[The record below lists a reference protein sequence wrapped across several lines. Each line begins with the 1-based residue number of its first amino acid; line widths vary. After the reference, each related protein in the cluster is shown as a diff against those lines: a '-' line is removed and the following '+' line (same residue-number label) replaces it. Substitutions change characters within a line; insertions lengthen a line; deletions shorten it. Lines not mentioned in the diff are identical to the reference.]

1 MKRKIKE
8 DDLDYLFS
16 DYKDY
21 FPNFLDEKLKEKVL
35 NNIIEPLKEQF
46 RKEEIYEET
55 LPEIKEEIKRYTIQS
70 IVPTGEMIGVLCAQS
85 IGERQTQLTLNSF
98 HQAGLAVNTVLSGVP
113 RFLEI
118 LNATKDP
125 KVSINSFEMYDKSY
139 KTISEIRKR
148 IGSELVHILWKDLI
162 VSDTLYLKGE
172 KEEEPWYESFELFYS
187 NEFRYHNCCFSYK
200 LNKEKMYQY
209 NISLSTI
216 RNIMENEFEYLY
228 VVFSP
233 LHIGQVDFFIDLD
246 EIEKSKETEI
256 DLKEK
261 KEFYIELFLQ
271 EILRP
276 KILEISISGIPKI
289 KDYYIQKNDQTK
301 QFYIDTEGSNM
312 VELLKLD
319 FIDKSSV
326 KTNHMWE
333 VYQIM
338 GIEGTRKFLLEELKN
353 IVSSDGTFIN
363 ECHLTILI
371 DLMTFNGTI
380 QSISRYGVK
389 KEQNSVLTRSSFEE
403 SLEHFSKAAFFS
415 EKEMIRSVS
424 ASIMCGKR
432 SNIGSG
438 SLSLSMDWEKLV

>member
-1 MKRKIKE
+1 MLRKITE
-8 DDLDYLFS
+8 DDLEYLFS
-16 DYKDY
+16 DYENY
-21 FPNFLDEKLKEKVL
+21 FPNFLDDILKEKIL
-35 NNIIEPLKEQF
+35 NNILEPLKEQF

-55 LPEIKEEIKRYTIQS
+55 LPQIKEKIKQYTIQS

-118 LNATKDP
+118 LNATKEP
-125 KVSINSFEMYDKSY
+125 KVSINSFEMKYKSY
-139 KTISEIRKR
+139 KTIADIRKK
-148 IGSELVHILWKDLI
+148 ISSELVHILWKDLI
-162 VSDTLYLKGE
+162 ISETLYLKG

-209 NISLSTI
+209 NISLSSI

-233 LHIGQVDFFIDLD
+233 LHIGQIDFFIDLD
-246 EIEKSKETEI
+246 EIEKSNDIE
-256 DLKEK
+256 EK
-261 KEFYIELFLQ
+261 KDFYIELFLQ
-271 EILRP
+271 EVLRS
-276 KILEISISGIPKI
+276 KILEITISGIPKI
-289 KDYYIQKNDQTK
+289 KDYYIQKNDKTK

-312 VELLKLD
+312 IELLKLD
-319 FIDKSSV
+319 FIDKSSL

-438 SLSLSMDWEKLV
+438 SLSLSMDWEKLF

>member
-1 MKRKIKE
+1 MKRGINR
-8 DDLDYLFS
+8 DDIEYLFS
-16 DYKDY
+16 DVEHF
-21 FPNFLDEKLKEKVL
+21 FPNFLDPILKEHILKNV
-35 NNIIEPLKEQF
+35 IIPLQNDCLDK
-46 RKEEIYEET
+46 EIYPET
-55 LPEIKEEIKRYTIQS
+55 LPLLKKKMEEYIIQS
-70 IVPTGEMIGVLCAQS
+70 IVPSGEMVGVLCAQS

-98 HQAGLAVNTVLSGVP
+98 HQAGLSVNTVVTGVP

-118 LNATKDP
+118 LNATKEP
-125 KVSINSFEMYDKSY
+125 KIMINSFELKDKSY
-139 KTISEIRKR
+139 TDISSIRKK
-148 IGSELVHILWKDLI
+148 IGNHLVHLLWKDLI
-162 VSDTLYLKGE
+162 LSEKLIFH

-187 NEFRYHNCCFSYK
+187 NDFRFHHTCFSYQLDK
-200 LNKEKMYQY
+200 KKMFQY
-209 NISLSTI
+209 NINPFFIKSI
-216 RNIMENEFEYLY
+216 IENEFEYVY

-233 LHIGQVDFFIDLD
+233 LHIGQIDIFIDLE
-246 EIEKSKETEI
+246 EIEKMEI
-256 DLKEK
+256 DIK

-271 EILRP
+271 EVLRP
-276 KILEISISGIPKI
+276 KLLDITISGIPRM
-289 KDYYIQKNDQTK
+289 KDYYIQKKEQTTG
-301 QFYIDTEGSNM
+301 FYIDTEGANM
-312 VELLKLD
+312 IELLKLD
-319 FIDKSSV
+319 FIDKGTI

-333 VYQIM
+333 VYQIF

-371 DLMTFNGTI
+371 DLMTFNGII

-438 SLSLSMDWEKLV
+438 VLSLSMDWDKLT

>member
-1 MKRKIKE
+1 MLRKITE
-8 DDLDYLFS
+8 DDLEYLFS
-16 DYKDY
+16 DYENY
-21 FPNFLDEKLKEKVL
+21 FPNFLDDILKEKIL
-35 NNIIEPLKEQF
+35 NNILEPLKEQF

-55 LPEIKEEIKRYTIQS
+55 LPQIKEKIKQYTIQS

-118 LNATKDP
+118 LNATKEP
-125 KVSINSFEMYDKSY
+125 KVSINSFEMKDKSY
-139 KTISEIRKR
+139 KTIADIRKK
-148 IGSELVHILWKDLI
+148 ISSELVHILWKDLI
-162 VSDTLYLKGE
+162 ISETLYLKG

-233 LHIGQVDFFIDLD
+233 LHIGQIDFFIDLD
-246 EIEKSKETEI
+246 EIEKSNDIE
-256 DLKEK
+256 EK
-261 KEFYIELFLQ
+261 KDFYIELFLQ
-271 EILRP
+271 EVLRS
-276 KILEISISGIPKI
+276 KILEITISGIPKI
-289 KDYYIQKNDQTK
+289 KDYYIQKNDKTK

-312 VELLKLD
+312 IELLKLD
-319 FIDKSSV
+319 FIDKSSL

-438 SLSLSMDWEKLV
+438 SLSLSMDWDKMF

>member
-1 MKRKIKE
+1 MLRKITE
-8 DDLDYLFS
+8 DDINYLFS
-16 DYKDY
+16 DYENY
-21 FPNFLDEKLKEKVL
+21 FPSFLDNILKEKIL
-35 NNIIEPLKEQF
+35 NNILEPLKEQF

-55 LPEIKEEIKRYTIQS
+55 LPQIKEKIKQYTIQS

-125 KVSINSFEMYDKSY
+125 KVSINSFEMENKSY
-139 KTISEIRKR
+139 KTIADIRKK
-148 IGSELVHILWKDLI
+148 ISSDLVHILWKDLI
-162 VSDTLYLKGE
+162 ISETLYLKD

-209 NISLSTI
+209 NISLSNI

-233 LHIGQVDFFIDLD
+233 LHIGQIDFFIDLD
-246 EIEKSKETEI
+246 EIEKSNDIE
-256 DLKEK
+256 EK
-261 KEFYIELFLQ
+261 KNFYIELFLQ
-271 EILRP
+271 EVLRP
-276 KILEISISGIPKI
+276 KILEITISGIPKI

-301 QFYIDTEGSNM
+301 QFYIDTEGSNII
-312 VELLKLD
+312 ELLKLD
-319 FIDKSSV
+319 FIDKKTL

-438 SLSLSMDWEKLV
+438 SLSLSMDWDKMF

>member
-1 MKRKIKE
+1 MKRKINKE
-8 DDLDYLFS
+8 DIEYLFS
-16 DYKDY
+16 DVEHF
-21 FPNFLDEKLKEKVL
+21 FPNFLDSILKEHIL
-35 NNIIEPLKEQF
+35 NNVIIPLQNDFLDK
-46 RKEEIYEET
+46 EIYPET
-55 LPEIKEEIKRYTIQS
+55 LPLLKKKMKEYIIQS
-70 IVPTGEMIGVLCAQS
+70 IVPSGEMVGVLCAQS

-98 HQAGLAVNTVLSGVP
+98 HQAGLSVNTVVTGVP

-118 LNATKDP
+118 LNATKEP
-125 KVSINSFEMYDKSY
+125 KIMINSFELKDKSY
-139 KTISEIRKR
+139 KDISSIRKK
-148 IGSELVHILWKDLI
+148 IGNHLVHLLWKDLI
-162 VSDTLYLKGE
+162 ISENLILN

-187 NEFRYHNCCFSYK
+187 NDFRFHHTCFSYQLDK
-200 LNKEKMYQY
+200 KKMFQY
-209 NISLSTI
+209 NINPFFI
-216 RNIMENEFEYLY
+216 KNIMENEFEYVY

-233 LHIGQVDFFIDLD
+233 LHIGQIDIFIDLE
-246 EIEKSKETEI
+246 EIEKKEIEI
-256 DLKEK
+256 K

-276 KILEISISGIPKI
+276 KLLDITISGIPRI
-289 KDYYIQKNDQTK
+289 KDYYIQKKEQITG
-301 QFYIDTEGSNM
+301 FYIDTEGANM
-312 VELLKLD
+312 IELLKLD
-319 FIDKSSV
+319 FIDKATI

-333 VYQIM
+333 VYQIF

-371 DLMTFNGTI
+371 DLMTFNGII

-438 SLSLSMDWEKLV
+438 VLSLSMDWDKLS

>member
-1 MKRKIKE
+1 MKRKINNK
-8 DDLDYLFS
+8 DLDYLFS
-16 DYKDY
+16 DYGDF
-21 FPNFLDEKLKEKVL
+21 FPKFLDETLKEKVL
-35 NNIIEPLKEQF
+35 NNILIPLKEQF
-46 RKEEIYEET
+46 KKEEIYEET
-55 LPEIKEEIKRYTIQS
+55 LPQIKEEIKRYTIQS
-70 IVPTGEMIGVLCAQS
+70 IVPTGEMIGVVCAQS

-118 LNATKDP
+118 LNATKEP
-125 KVSINSFEMYDKSY
+125 KVCINSFEMNDKSY
-139 KTISEIRKR
+139 KTISEIRKK
-148 IGSELVHILWKDLI
+148 ISSHLVHVLFKDLI
-162 VSDTLYLKGE
+162 ISDSLYLKD

-187 NEFRYHNCCFSYK
+187 NEFRYHSCCFSYK

-216 RNIMENEFEYLY
+216 RNIIENEFEYIY

-233 LHIGQVDFFIDLD
+233 LHIGQIDFFIDLD
-246 EIEKSKETEI
+246 EIEKSKDIEER
-256 DLKEK
+256 

-276 KILEISISGIPKI
+276 RILEITISGIPKI

-301 QFYIDTEGSNM
+301 QFYIDTEGSNI

-319 FIDKSSV
+319 FIDKSSL

-363 ECHLTILI
+363 ECHLTVLI

-424 ASIMCGKR
+424 ASIMCGER

-438 SLSLSMDWEKLV
+438 SLSLSMDWGKMF